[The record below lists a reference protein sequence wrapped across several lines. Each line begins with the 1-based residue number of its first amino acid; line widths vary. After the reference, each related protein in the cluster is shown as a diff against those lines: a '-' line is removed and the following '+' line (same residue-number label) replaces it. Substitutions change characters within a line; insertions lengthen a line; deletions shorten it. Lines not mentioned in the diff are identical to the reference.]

1 MCNPRR
7 RKGVTRPAAGVE
19 VHNVKLNLVIKMKKD
34 LTKHIG
40 FINDRIKALEEV
52 KNSISEEARAE
63 IEGRIG
69 QLRELASDLEALR
82 DTNAEGEED
91 HSEEMLAQMRE
102 VLARVEAVE
111 NAVKTDNVEN
121 SKEKKKMVKNSKDY
135 EKKFYNYVMSVT
147 DSKEFRKGLNDFA
160 VQNDITVS
168 GGNGLADLL
177 PAAVLKEIND
187 IFTGHRHRLLEIVD
201 WTGLPVFKAMWETGN
216 VMGNTWPSPMLDQEA
231 SAEPKTEQQLTLN
244 PIVIR
249 PQYVYKYITV
259 DKEMV
264 RASEDEGR
272 VLIRYIARELLDR
285 LLCTIEGYILN
296 GNGNNFISPNAVSL
310 LADANTNPLY
320 HSLNYLPYNDGLVAV
335 VTSDFYA
342 SLLREV
348 QVNSNYIMAADADV
362 VIRNILGVDE
372 VILAPPGF
380 TATQSGSIGLW
391 FLNPRD
397 YKMVGDRRPDEYED
411 FNLAY
416 NKKEYL
422 TEIWIGGGCVTDN
435 FICITDGK

>member
-1 MCNPRR
+1 
-7 RKGVTRPAAGVE
+7 
-19 VHNVKLNLVIKMKKD
+19 MKKD

-40 FINDRIKALEEV
+40 FIKDRIAALEEV

-69 QLRELASDLEALR
+69 QLRELASDLEAIR
-82 DTNAEGEED
+82 DANAEGEED

-102 VLARVEAVE
+102 VLARVAAVE
-111 NAVKTDNVEN
+111 DLVKTENVEN
-121 SKEKKKMVKNSKDY
+121 SKNKKTMVKNSKEY

-147 DSKEFRKGLNDFA
+147 EGKEFRKGLKDFA

-168 GGNGLADLL
+168 GDNGLADLL
-177 PAAVLKEIND
+177 PAAVLKEISD
-187 IFTGHRHRLLEIVD
+187 IFVGHRHRLLELVD

-216 VMGNTWPSPMLDQEA
+216 EMGSVWPSPMNGDEP
-231 SAEPKTEQQLTLN
+231 SSDPKTEQELTLN
-244 PIVIR
+244 TITIR

-272 VLIRYIARELLDR
+272 VLIRYIVRELLDR
-285 LLCTIEGYILN
+285 LLCTIENLILH
-296 GNGNNFISPNAVSL
+296 GNGMNFIAPTVTAPVL
-310 LADANTNPLY
+310 DANNNPIY
-320 HSLNYLPYNDGLVAV
+320 HAMAYLPNSGNSDLVAICTPSFY
-335 VTSDFYA
+335 VTLKQQLLNTVGYYVTDEMLA
-342 SLLREV
+342 SEF
-348 QVNSNYIMAADADV
+348 
-362 VIRNILGVDE
+362 LGVSE
-372 VILAPPGF
+372 VIMTPPGF
-380 TATQSGSIGLW
+380 QVDAGLQTGGDL
-391 FLNPRD
+391 FFMNPRA

-422 TEIWIGGGCVTDN
+422 TEMWIGGGSVTPE
-435 FICITDGK
+435 FIVIGENK